1 MIRIN
6 SYVLMTLIAM
16 GFLFSFSAGASVK
29 NSSRNSAKLSSA
41 KKLAVDYIKVRT
53 PQTLQAKALARI
65 QPKVDSEAVEKQ
77 TLEKPTAHKNSK
89 NAEPKETP
97 IKSALTVIDYPH
109 FSLFAEKLKAT
120 DEIIA
125 LYKTSLSTWDKKE
138 QNLFKTLWSQNESW
152 QNQFLKNFKQATPYV
167 RGEIEQES
175 VLNSTLARYQLLL
188 MKIKADFFAKK
199 WKNLTEN
206 IELAFTIPAE
216 IPYQEASLVGLRLGH
231 AMRSLLLDELEGLDV
246 QKDSILFKDN
256 QFLTMLQ
263 KARLPWPIDRVMLSD
278 AKRLSNE
285 KALMMAEV
293 IAAELQKNPYQSA
306 EKIIK
311 EKKWAR
317 SQETEVL
324 IQLWREQDIA
334 EMQIEMNRFGKL
346 LLKYA
351 SLRFEHLHKNKPEQA
366 EQLVKEDI
374 IQRVPVDYTTGKP
387 MSISL

>member
-1 MIRIN
+1 
-6 SYVLMTLIAM
+6 MTLIAT
-16 GFLFSFSAGASVK
+16 GFLFSFSAGASK
-29 NSSRNSAKLSSA
+29 KKSANKI
-41 KKLAVDYIKVRT
+41 AVDYIKVRT
-53 PQTLQAKALARI
+53 PQSLSPRVLARI
-65 QPKVDSEAVEKQ
+65 QPQVNSESAEKQ
-77 TLEKPTAHKNSK
+77 PLEKPIVRKNSMS
-89 NAEPKETP
+89 AEPKETP
-97 IKSALTVIDYPH
+97 IKSAMTVIDYPH
-109 FSLFAEKLKAT
+109 FALFAEKLKST

-138 QNLFKTLWSQNESW
+138 QSQFKALWSQNESG
-152 QNQFLKNFKQATPYV
+152 QSQFLKNFKQATPYV
-167 RGEIEQES
+167 RGEIEKES
-175 VLNSTLARYQLLL
+175 VLNATLARYQLLL
-188 MKIKADFFAKK
+188 MKIKADYFAKK

-246 QKDSILFKDN
+246 KKDSILFKDN

-263 KARLPWPIDRVMLSD
+263 RARLPWPIDRVILSD

-285 KALMMAEV
+285 KASVMAEA

-311 EKKWAR
+311 EKKWSR
-317 SQETEVL
+317 STDTEVL
-324 IQLWREQDIA
+324 MQLWREQDIA
-334 EMQIEMNRFGKL
+334 EMQNEMNRFGKL

-351 SLRFEHLHKNKPEQA
+351 SLRFEHMHKNKPEQA

>member
-1 MIRIN
+1 M
-6 SYVLMTLIAM
+6 A
-16 GFLFSFSAGASVK
+16 FLLSFSAHASYK
-29 NSSRNSAKLSSA
+29 NSVRNSA
-41 KKLAVDYIKVRT
+41 KKLAVDYIKIRT
-53 PQTLQAKALARI
+53 PQTLSAKVLARI
-65 QPKVDSEAVEKQ
+65 QPQVNSEAVEKQ
-77 TLEKPTAHKNSK
+77 SLEKPIARKSSKNS
-89 NAEPKETP
+89 EPKETP

-109 FSLFAEKLKAT
+109 FALFAEKLKAT

-125 LYKTSLSTWDKKE
+125 LYKTSLSTWEKKE
-138 QNLFKTLWSQNESW
+138 QSQFKALWSQNATW

-175 VLNSTLARYQLLL
+175 VLNATLARYQLLL
-188 MKIKADFFAKK
+188 MKIKTDFSSKK

-231 AMRSLLLDELEGLDV
+231 AMRALLLDELEGLNI
-246 QKDSILFKDN
+246 QKDSVLFKDN
-256 QFLTMLQ
+256 QFLIMLQ
-263 KARLPWPIDRVMLSD
+263 RARLPWPIDRVMLSD
-278 AKRLSNE
+278 AKRLSND
-285 KALMMAEV
+285 KALVMAET

-311 EKKWAR
+311 EKRWAR
-317 SQETEVL
+317 GQDTEVL
-324 IQLWREQDIA
+324 MQLWREQDIA
-334 EMQIEMNRFGKL
+334 EMQTEMNRFGKL

-351 SLRFEHLHKNKPEQA
+351 SLRFEHMHKNKPEQV